1 MALNERETYY
11 EQQIK
16 EYQDNLNQ
24 LTRETENVRVELKH
38 IQEENDLKEKKTND
52 LVNEL
57 KQNYEKV
64 QNELMDLNDRGL
76 FQRSAGQSR
85 AIAHAYATSPG
96 LAWSACFF
104 ISIFDGQTVR
114 MKNTRSIQVEAI

>member
-24 LTRETENVRVELKH
+24 VTRETEKVRVELKH

-64 QNELMDLNDRGL
+64 QNELINLNDRGL
-76 FQRSAGQSR
+76 FS
-85 AIAHAYATSPG
+85 
-96 LAWSACFF
+96 FF
-104 ISIFDGQTVR
+104 FSSLLSYSI
-114 MKNTRSIQVEAI
+114 

>member
-24 LTRETENVRVELKH
+24 LTCETEKVRVELKQM
-38 IQEENDLKEKKTND
+38 QEENDLKEKKTNA

-76 FQRSAGQSR
+76 FQRPAGHSH
-85 AIAHAYATSPG
+85 AIAHAYA
-96 LAWSACFF
+96 A
-104 ISIFDGQTVR
+104 
-114 MKNTRSIQVEAI
+114 